1 MSQVRGLATASD
13 SDSDSVEHEVGS
25 VTGAVA
31 TELEEFTG
39 SVAASTTGAVG
50 SEPAVITESVDDVE
64 GMSAGAA
71 VLARAA
77 WCLAA
82 RWRFFSFSD
91 GPR

>member
-77 WCLAA
+77 
-82 RWRFFSFSD
+82 
-91 GPR
+91 